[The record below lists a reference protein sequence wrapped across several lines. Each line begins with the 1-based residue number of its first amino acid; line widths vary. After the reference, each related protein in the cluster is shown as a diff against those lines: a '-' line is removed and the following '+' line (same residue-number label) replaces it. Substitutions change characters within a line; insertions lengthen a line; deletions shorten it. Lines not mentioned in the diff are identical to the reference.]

1 MKSWYRTSKDIET
14 KDGTMVRI
22 WITVFETDD
31 YALSEASVE
40 WCREML
46 NDAVPVRHG
55 KWIHRGCG
63 VFTCDKCSRDIGLN
77 VYTTEKASE
86 RFKYCPNCGARMD
99 EAKEE

>member
-1 MKSWYRTSKDIET
+1 MRLIDADALVKDLCENYIFTGFTELLH
-14 KDGTMVRI
+14 DIASAINAQPTM
-22 WITVFETDD
+22 
-31 YALSEASVE
+31 
-40 WCREML
+40 
-46 NDAVPVRHG
+46 DAVPVRHG

-99 EAKEE
+99 ADETD